1 MENLIFNFF
10 FIILFLLFR
19 YKTEI
24 KETRAQRLLEGKADR
39 SLISNILAT
48 WRDLKKLRERQEY
61 IVTSTKLEIIVDN
74 NDNTEEWETEF
85 NKCE

>member
-1 MENLIFNFF
+1 MFV
-10 FIILFLLFR
+10 R

-24 KETRAQRLLEGKADR
+24 KETRAKRLLEGKADR

-61 IVTSTKLEIIVDN
+61 IVTSTKLEIIVED
-74 NDNTEEWETEF
+74 NDNTEEWETEY
-85 NKCE
+85 NKCVYSDILL

>member
-1 MENLIFNFF
+1 M
-10 FIILFLLFR
+10 FR
-19 YKTEI
+19 YKSEI

-61 IVTSTKLEIIVDN
+61 IVTNTKLEIVVDD

-85 NKCE
+85 NK

>member
-1 MENLIFNFF
+1 M
-10 FIILFLLFR
+10 FR
-19 YKTEI
+19 YKSEI

-61 IVTSTKLEIIVDN
+61 IVTNTKLEIIVDDS
-74 NDNTEEWETEF
+74 DNTEEWETEF
-85 NKCE
+85 NK

>member
-1 MENLIFNFF
+1 M
-10 FIILFLLFR
+10 FR
-19 YKTEI
+19 YKSEI

-61 IVTSTKLEIIVDN
+61 IVTNTKLEIVIDD

-85 NKCE
+85 NK

>member
-1 MENLIFNFF
+1 MINVFKKKYF
-10 FIILFLLFR
+10 FR

-24 KETRAQRLLEGKADR
+24 TETRVQRLLEGKADR

-61 IVTSTKLEIIVDN
+61 IVTNTKLEIIVDD
-74 NDNTEEWETEF
+74 NDNTEEWETELE
-85 NKCE
+85 K

>member
-1 MENLIFNFF
+1 MFINFNLN
-10 FIILFLLFR
+10 LCLYLLFR
-19 YKTEI
+19 YKIEI
-24 KETRAQRLLEGKADR
+24 KETRTQRLLEGKSDR

-61 IVTSTKLEIIVDN
+61 ILTSTKLDIIVDN

-85 NKCE
+85 NKYM